1 MANGKSIHKESA
13 SARYYWSIYAER
25 LANLSFKR
33 NPEGG
38 GLNDLLN
45 YGYAVLLSTVLQKL
59 FAMGLDPTL
68 GISHLPRE
76 RSTPLAYDLM
86 EPFRPCVDWRV
97 AQWVEEKAAF
107 QDYRITSEFRQW
119 VTGFIVERIGYFGL
133 DLDIR
138 SCIEAVCRSFRK
150 AVLHQQVRLY
160 KPWKVS
166 GAKWDGFS

>member
-1 MANGKSIHKESA
+1 GVQTCALPILANGKSIHKESA

-86 EPFRPCVDWRV
+86 EPFRPCADGRG
-97 AQWVEEKAAF
+97 AQ
-107 QDYRITSEFRQW
+107 
-119 VTGFIVERIGYFGL
+119 
-133 DLDIR
+133 
-138 SCIEAVCRSFRK
+138 
-150 AVLHQQVRLY
+150 
-160 KPWKVS
+160 
-166 GAKWDGFS
+166 